1 MYITMNVYSMSNK
14 HAALLVGLATVTRI
28 AAMVGRFTP
37 TYPELITS
45 KVCQLLNGGSS
56 VVFCR

>member
-1 MYITMNVYSMSNK
+1 MNVYSMSNK